1 MTTDTRVNRKTRATS
16 TGSTGL
22 IWGALGVLGFSLTL
36 PMTKVAVSQF
46 SAVFATSARAVIGAV
61 LAALTLL
68 VLRQTLPSRRQWVR
82 LTVISFG
89 VVLGFPLFTTLG
101 LTTTSA
107 SHSAVVVG
115 LLPAA
120 TAVAASI
127 RGHEHPR
134 PVFWVF
140 TAAGALTVVMF
151 SMMQSA
157 SMHLVLEP
165 GDLWL
170 FAAVVAAA
178 VGYAEGGLVSRELGA
193 WQTICWALLLAA
205 PVMGTLALVTGL
217 REIHTLPGPG
227 PWRRWATSAS

>member
-1 MTTDTRVNRKTRATS
+1 M
-16 TGSTGL
+16 
-22 IWGALGVLGFSLTL
+22 
-36 PMTKVAVSQF
+36 
-46 SAVFATSARAVIGAV
+46 
-61 LAALTLL
+61 
-68 VLRQTLPSRRQWVR
+68 
-82 LTVISFG
+82 
-89 VVLGFPLFTTLG
+89 
-101 LTTTSA
+101 
-107 SHSAVVVG
+107 
-115 LLPAA
+115 
-120 TAVAASI
+120 
-127 RGHEHPR
+127 
-134 PVFWVF
+134 FWVF